1 MNTQTE
7 EQKPQLVRLKPFEVA
22 KAELQQL
29 ANDYKNLVVTKETYD
44 EAVKARRVL
53 REARLNI
60 EKKIKANKDIL
71 NGAKKSLEQEG
82 DELVSIVSP
91 LEETI
96 GAGIK
101 LIDDEKELE
110 KKRKEEEAQKK
121 IAARNAS
128 LAGYE
133 MKYVDGTYTLGD
145 HSISA
150 VQIKVFSDAEFE
162 EFVGLVKT
170 EYQKILDLRA
180 EAELARKAEETR
192 LELQRQEQ
200 EAERKRLEDL
210 QKEQDRVNKLAADR
224 QEEQRKEI
232 EKQQEALRKEQEE
245 FLRQKRDGRIYQLK
259 EIGLNRNAAGSGYVF
274 EDVFISDDEIDHA
287 DLKTWTDTF
296 SKAKVKMQYL
306 KELAA
311 EKEKELQAQAEKE
324 KEEAEKAAIARKE
337 SLRPDREKIA
347 AFMSNLKTL
356 QLPEVSSNEAITI
369 VSFIKMSIENIENI
383 VVHHLSEL

>member
-7 EQKPQLVRLKPFEVA
+7 EPKPQLVKLEPFEVA

-71 NGAKKSLEQEG
+71 NTAKKSLEQEG
-82 DELVSIVSP
+82 EELVSIVSP

-101 LIDDEKELE
+101 VIDDEKELE

-128 LAGYE
+128 LSGYE
-133 MKYVDGTYTLGD
+133 MKYEDGTYTLGD
-145 HSISA
+145 YSITA

-162 EFVGLVKT
+162 EFVNLVKT
-170 EYQKILDLRA
+170 EYEKILFMRK
-180 EAELARKAEETR
+180 ELELEKKREQER
-192 LELQRQEQ
+192 LEQQRQEQ
-200 EAERKRLEDL
+200 EAERKRLDEQ
-210 QKEQDRVNKLAADR
+210 QKEQDRVNKLAAER
-224 QEEQRKEI
+224 QEEERKMI
-232 EKQQEALRKEQEE
+232 EKQQAELRKEQEE
-245 FLRQKRDGRIYQLK
+245 FLRQKRDARIYQLK
-259 EIGLNRNAAGSGYVF
+259 EIGLNRNTASSGYVF
-274 EDVFISDDEIDHA
+274 EDIFISDDEIDHA

-296 SKAKVKMQYL
+296 NKAKVKMQYL
-306 KELAA
+306 KEIAA
-311 EKEKELQAQAEKE
+311 QKEKELQLQAEKE
-324 KEEAEKAAIARKE
+324 KAEAEQAAIARKE
-337 SLRPDREKIA
+337 ALRPDREKIA

-356 QLPEVSSNEAITI
+356 QLPEVSSPEGIYIVNKIKGNITDI
-369 VSFIKMSIENIENI
+369 ESFVELK
-383 VVHHLSEL
+383 LSDL

>member
-1 MNTQTE
+1 MNTQTQ
-7 EQKPQLVRLKPFEVA
+7 EQKPQLVRLEPFEVA

-29 ANDYKNLVVTKETYD
+29 ANDYKNLVVTEETYD
-44 EAVKARRVL
+44 DAIKARRVL
-53 REARLNI
+53 KDARLNV
-60 EKKIKANKDIL
+60 EKKVKANKDIL

-82 DELVSIVSP
+82 DELVLIVSP
-91 LEETI
+91 IEDKI
-96 GAGIK
+96 SAGIK
-101 LIDDEKELE
+101 LIDDKKEAE

-133 MKYVDGTYTLGD
+133 MKYEDGTYTLGD

-200 EAERKRLEDL
+200 EAERKRLEEL
-210 QKEQDRVNKLAADR
+210 QKEQDRVNKLALAR
-224 QEEQRKEI
+224 QEEERKEI

-259 EIGLNRNAAGSGYVF
+259 EIGLNRNTAGSGYVF

-287 DLKTWTDTF
+287 DLKTWIETF

-311 EKEKELQAQAEKE
+311 EKEKELQALAEKE

-337 SLRPDREKIA
+337 ALRPDREKIA

-356 QLPEVSSNEAITI
+356 QLPEVSSDEAIFI
-369 VSFIKMSIENIENI
+369 VKQIGIKITSIEDYVESK
-383 VVHHLSEL
+383 LSEL